1 MKELIVPKQQISIVA
16 DATYNE
22 LIALSEFYCWL
33 KTRVCSVGSVEK
45 HKTACTVNGCAV
57 GGFVTCGRR

>member
-22 LIALSEFYCWL
+22 LIALSEFYC
-33 KTRVCSVGSVEK
+33 
-45 HKTACTVNGCAV
+45 
-57 GGFVTCGRR
+57 